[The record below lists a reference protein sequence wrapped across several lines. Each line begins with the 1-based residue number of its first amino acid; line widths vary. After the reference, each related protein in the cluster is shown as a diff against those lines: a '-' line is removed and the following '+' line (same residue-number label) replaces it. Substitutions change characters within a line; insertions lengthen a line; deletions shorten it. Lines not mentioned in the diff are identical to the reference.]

1 MAARE
6 AFPEIPH
13 PGRGSVRVTATP
25 FHVDGA
31 ALKPGGP
38 APYRIGEHT
47 RAVLTDVL
55 GYTPARVDALRRAG
69 AIAEP

>member
-1 MAARE
+1 M
-6 AFPEIPH
+6 
-13 PGRGSVRVTATP
+13 TATP